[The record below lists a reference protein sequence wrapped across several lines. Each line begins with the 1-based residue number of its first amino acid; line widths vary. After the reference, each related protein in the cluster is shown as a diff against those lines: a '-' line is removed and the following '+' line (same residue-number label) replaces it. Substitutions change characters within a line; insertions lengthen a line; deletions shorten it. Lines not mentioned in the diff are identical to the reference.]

1 MPRWYNSCV
10 HKKILYRKVFLS
22 KNKLSLRE
30 IPIHHMAIRISISHI
45 QKSLFPIF
53 ESTRTMSNMR
63 IDSAEFSMNTIHYF
77 CTVRIRSKRQEEI
90 ILFASSEN
98 ELHPFWRCLI
108 VDLDSRESEA
118 NESTYPF
125 LEFCLCEEGQMW
137 MYEWDNCVFFIEL
150 THQGFKGWFICWKIT
165 RKW

>member
-1 MPRWYNSCV
+1 
-10 HKKILYRKVFLS
+10 
-22 KNKLSLRE
+22 
-30 IPIHHMAIRISISHI
+30 MAIRISIGHI

-98 ELHPFWRCLI
+98 EFHPFWGSLI
-108 VDLDSRESEA
+108 IDLDSRESEV
-118 NESTYPF
+118 NEVTYPLLKF
-125 LEFCLCEEGQMW
+125 LL
-137 MYEWDNCVFFIEL
+137 
-150 THQGFKGWFICWKIT
+150 
-165 RKW
+165 